1 MVNRET
7 ERKRLV
13 ELIGKRRQICK
24 NANCGLCGYASFGG
38 YPQCQDKKLAD
49 ILLDNGI
56 VVPPVKV
63 GDKVYYISEHPL
75 NLSVW
80 ANTVYEATV
89 IRIVTTHLGT
99 TLVIQIH
106 NDYGCT
112 EIPDINDW
120 GKTVYTAREEAEKTL
135 KGDGDSGES

>member
-1 MVNRET
+1 MNREA

-13 ELIGKRRQICK
+13 ELIKQGDKAFADKYTGKVVSHIDEIYDF
-24 NANCGLCGYASFGG
+24 NA
-38 YPQCQDKKLAD
+38 DH
-49 ILLDNGI
+49 LLDNGVI
-56 VVPPVKV
+56 VPPVKV

-120 GKTVYTAREEAEKTL
+120 GKTVFASREEAEKAL
-135 KGDGDSGES
+135 EHKERVEE